1 MKSQEND
8 EGRKKPEYSNDKKLA
23 NQFVIRNSS
32 FDIRHYPYGLPNPHK
47 AQKLSSHVMSD
58 PSPYKTVAV
67 ASTFSPRF
75 KQVLAEAKR
84 IRERFSADLHL
95 IYAGERN
102 EEIAKKFGDALAQ
115 LGLPLDSKIHY
126 EKGDA
131 ADAILRALAGAKID
145 VIVAGALEKEVV
157 LHPFLGNVARRLVRE
172 APCSVMLF
180 TTPDARPKP
189 LRRIVFVADHCDTRL
204 DALKITLRFAA
215 AESCERLYV
224 IRIITTFDQARA
236 SMRENAG
243 EHAKRSRDD
252 DEEEALEK
260 FVLSAGATDV
270 PIETRCI
277 RGNTGLA
284 ASDFV
289 QSIKADLL
297 VVPLQKTAG
306 GTELPSNIAWV
317 TDVIPCNLW
326 VIR

>member
-1 MKSQEND
+1 M
-8 EGRKKPEYSNDKKLA
+8 G
-23 NQFVIRNSS
+23 
-32 FDIRHYPYGLPNPHK
+32 
-47 AQKLSSHVMSD
+47 D
-58 PSPYKTVAV
+58 PIPYKTVAV

-95 IYAGERN
+95 IYAGERD
-102 EEIAKKFGDALAQ
+102 EKIAAKFSEALAQ
-115 LGLPLDSKIHY
+115 LELPLDSKIHY
-126 EKGDA
+126 EKGNP
-131 ADAILRALAGAKID
+131 ADAILRVIAREKID

-180 TTPDARPKP
+180 TTPAAKPKP
-189 LRRIVFVADHCDTRL
+189 LRRIVFIADYSDARL
-204 DALKITLRFAA
+204 NALKRMLPFAA

-236 SMRENAG
+236 SIRGNTRTR
-243 EHAKRSRDD
+243 AKPNGDD

-260 FVLSAGATDV
+260 FVLSAGDTDV
-270 PIETRCI
+270 PIEARCI

-289 QSIKADLL
+289 QSVKADLL
-297 VVPLQKTAG
+297 VVPLQNNAG
-306 GTELPSNIAWV
+306 DTQQLPSNIAWV

>member
-1 MKSQEND
+1 M
-8 EGRKKPEYSNDKKLA
+8 R
-23 NQFVIRNSS
+23 
-32 FDIRHYPYGLPNPHK
+32 
-47 AQKLSSHVMSD
+47 D

-95 IYAGERN
+95 IYAGERD
-102 EEIAKKFGDALAQ
+102 EQIAKKFNDALAQ
-115 LGLPLDSKIHY
+115 LELPLDSKIHY
-126 EKGDA
+126 EDGDP
-131 ADAILRALAGAKID
+131 ADAILRALAREEID

-157 LHPFLGNVARRLVRE
+157 LHRFLGNVARRLVRE

-180 TTPDARPKP
+180 TTPAVKPKP
-189 LRRIVFVADHCDTRL
+189 LRRIVFVADYSDTRL
-204 DALKITLRFAA
+204 EALKTTLPFAA

-236 SMRENAG
+236 SIRENAKRR
-243 EHAKRSRDD
+243 AKPRTGDD

-270 PIETRCI
+270 PIEARCI

-297 VVPLQKTAG
+297 VVPLQRNG
-306 GTELPSNIAWV
+306 GGVRQLPSNIAWV

-326 VIR
+326 IIR

>member
-1 MKSQEND
+1 M
-8 EGRKKPEYSNDKKLA
+8 G
-23 NQFVIRNSS
+23 
-32 FDIRHYPYGLPNPHK
+32 
-47 AQKLSSHVMSD
+47 D
-58 PSPYKTVAV
+58 PVPYKTVAV

-75 KQVLAEAKR
+75 KQVLTEARR
-84 IRERFSADLHL
+84 IQERFSAQLHL
-95 IYAGERN
+95 IYVGERN
-102 EEIAKKFGDALAQ
+102 EEIAKKFSDALGQ
-115 LGLPLDSKIHY
+115 LELPLDSKIHY
-126 EKGDA
+126 EKGDP
-131 ADAILRALAGAKID
+131 ADAILRSLAREKID

-180 TTPDARPKP
+180 TTPATKPKP
-189 LRRIVFVADHCDTRL
+189 LRRIVFVADYSDTQL
-204 DALKITLRFAA
+204 DALKRTLLFAA

-236 SMRENAG
+236 SIRGNQRKPSTRKE
-243 EHAKRSRDD
+243 DD
-252 DEEEALEK
+252 DEEEALDK

-297 VVPLQKTAG
+297 VVPLEKKASRTQQ
-306 GTELPSNIAWV
+306 LPSNIAWV

>member
-1 MKSQEND
+1 M
-8 EGRKKPEYSNDKKLA
+8 G
-23 NQFVIRNSS
+23 
-32 FDIRHYPYGLPNPHK
+32 
-47 AQKLSSHVMSD
+47 D
-58 PSPYKTVAV
+58 PIPYKTVAV

-95 IYAGERN
+95 IYAGDRD
-102 EEIAKKFGDALAQ
+102 EEIAKKFSEALAQ
-115 LGLPLDSKIHY
+115 LELPLESKIHY
-126 EKGDA
+126 EKGNP
-131 ADAILRALAGAKID
+131 ADAILRVIAREKID

-180 TTPDARPKP
+180 TTPAAKPKP
-189 LRRIVFVADHCDTRL
+189 LRRIVFIADYSDARL
-204 DALKITLRFAA
+204 NALKRMLPFAA

-236 SMRENAG
+236 SIHANAG
-243 EHAKRSRDD
+243 RHAKTSTDD
-252 DEEEALEK
+252 DEEEALER

-270 PIETRCI
+270 PIEARCI

-289 QSIKADLL
+289 QSVKADML
-297 VVPLQKTAG
+297 VVPLQKNAG
-306 GTELPSNIAWV
+306 GTQRLPSNIAWV

-326 VIR
+326 LIR